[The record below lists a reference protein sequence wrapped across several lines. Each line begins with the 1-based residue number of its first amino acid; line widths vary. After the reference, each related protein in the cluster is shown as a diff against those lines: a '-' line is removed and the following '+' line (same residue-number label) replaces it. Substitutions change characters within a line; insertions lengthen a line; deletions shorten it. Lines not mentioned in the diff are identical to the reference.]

1 MTFEEAN
8 TILSNELGL
17 LYDVSE
23 RGLARTYFLER
34 VCWQPA
40 RNTRIARVAYSPAGQ
55 VVSIR
60 LCVSS
65 DNNNSVFVRTPM
77 EEGELRAA
85 VIVEIEEWRRSHQP
99 SAPVGIRT

>member
-1 MTFEEAN
+1 MTLEEVNA
-8 TILSNELGL
+8 ILFDDLGL
-17 LYDVSE
+17 LYDATE

-40 RNTRIARVAYSPAGQ
+40 KNTRIARVAYEASGQ

-65 DNNNSVFVRTPM
+65 DNNNSVFVRMPV
-77 EEGELRAA
+77 ERDELRAA
-85 VIVEIEEWRRSHQP
+85 VIAEIEEWRRIHEPIQIS
-99 SAPVGIRT
+99 

>member
-8 TILSNELGL
+8 AILSNEIGL
-17 LYDVSE
+17 LYDMNE
-23 RGLARTYFLER
+23 RGLARTYFLGR

-40 RNTRIARVAYSPAGQ
+40 RNTRIARVAYAPSGQ

-65 DNNNSVFVRTPM
+65 DNNNSVFVRTPV
-77 EEGELRAA
+77 EEGELRTA
-85 VIVEIEEWRRSHQP
+85 VIAEIAEWRRSNH
-99 SAPVGIRT
+99 